1 MILSIAPRI
10 VLVKDVL
17 TPKECNDII
26 NSELTFSESI
36 IHGDTPIDTKV
47 RSSYTHY
54 DRQDEFGFLKS
65 LATELAEKNSPNKN
79 VKYVSE
85 NISIQRYE
93 INQEYKQHC
102 DFGDNNIRIAT
113 AIFYLNEDF
122 VGGDT
127 FFGKLSMSVEPET
140 GSCLLFYY
148 DNDNTALRNLTS
160 HGGNAVTKGTK
171 YIATAW
177 MKNNEPS

>member
-17 TPKECNDII
+17 TPKECDDII
-26 NSELTFSESI
+26 NSDLTFSESKI
-36 IHGDTPIDTKV
+36 YGDASIDSNV
-47 RSSYTHY
+47 RSSHTHY
-54 DRQDEFGFLKS
+54 DRQNKFGFLKS
-65 LATELAEKNSPNKN
+65 LATELAEKHSPNKSI
-79 VKYVSE
+79 KYVSE

-93 INQEYKQHC
+93 VNQEYKQHC
-102 DFGDNNIRIAT
+102 DFGDNNNRIAT

-127 FFGKLSMSVEPET
+127 FFGKLSMTVEPAI
-140 GSCLLFYY
+140 GSCLLFFY
-148 DNDNTALRNLTS
+148 DNDNTANLTI
-160 HGGNAVTKGTK
+160 HGGNMVTRGTK

-177 MKNNEPS
+177 MKNHESP